1 MVKTNHLGALAA
13 TAGALVAVG
22 LLMLMMLVVEVR
34 PAEATFP
41 GKPKVGGGSR
51 FNVTDNTTNDYTPSY
66 SPNGKEIAYR
76 GTGSNGRHNEIY
88 TIKVSGGGRL
98 QVTNDHKERARS
110 ILLAQRQEDS
120 LCGLGRTRLGD
131 LHHQRRRGREAP
143 SYQQH
148 YARHGSCL
156 LAQRQEDSL

>member
-41 GKPKVGGGSR
+41 GKPKVGGGSG

-66 SPNGKEIAYR
+66 SPNGKEIVYR
-76 GTGSNGRHNEIY
+76 GIGSNGGHNEIY

-98 QVTNDHKERARS
+98 QVTNDHKNERDPIYS
-110 ILLAQRQEDS
+110 P
-120 LCGLGRTRLGD
+120 LGKRIAYAGYDGQDKEIYTINAGGG
-131 LHHQRRRGREAP
+131 GR
-143 SYQQH
+143 
-148 YARHGSCL
+148 
-156 LAQRQEDSL
+156 